1 MVVFIGGQ
9 DIVSVFRACVVVVTV
24 VDSLDAVHSSG
35 LSVVSV
41 VRACVVASYS
51 SGFIGLSSQKW
62 IQFRWCSLE
71 NVLLLVAAVGLLDFV
86 QIRFLVQGWP
96 DVGPRWDMRPRGKRL
111 ASPKS
116 RKVIAQD

>member
-9 DIVSVFRACVVVVTV
+9 DIVSVFRDCVGVTVVVVVTV

-51 SGFIGLSSQKW
+51 SGFIGLNSQ
-62 IQFRWCSLE
+62 
-71 NVLLLVAAVGLLDFV
+71 
-86 QIRFLVQGWP
+86 
-96 DVGPRWDMRPRGKRL
+96 
-111 ASPKS
+111 
-116 RKVIAQD
+116 